1 MKSRQWII
9 QIPSK
14 FSDKFVTSFYDRFTN
29 ACLLLSH
36 PKGPSKQ
43 LLATYQGITLLFQRE
58 LTQMVTIHGLVIY
71 INAILIYYYLNALK
85 DRKKLL
91 TLGSKRRVA
100 GRELGGRMEYVG
112 DGL

>member
-71 INAILIYYYLNALK
+71 INAILI
-85 DRKKLL
+85 
-91 TLGSKRRVA
+91 
-100 GRELGGRMEYVG
+100 
-112 DGL
+112 